1 LRAVPPAGEPEKHVR
16 ALILVVEDDRLI
28 RSTIRQLL
36 SRMDYQTIVAEDG
49 ASAVAAARG
58 FEGDIDLLLSDLVL
72 PDTNGAEIAKL
83 ILQERPGIKVLFMS
97 AYPADLLVQQ
107 GRIAPGTR
115 TLEKPFDEE
124 ALARAVQV
132 ALRTTRTTEMGAAP
146 VI

>member
-1 LRAVPPAGEPEKHVR
+1 
-16 ALILVVEDDRLI
+16 
-28 RSTIRQLL
+28 
-36 SRMDYQTIVAEDG
+36 MDYQTIVAEDG